1 MDDAGRTPIE
11 AVRAHVSPRWGG
23 APVTASRTFL
33 GLEPVDVLL
42 FGHASD
48 GLLRLVSVGCS
59 RHPMTDPTAALTDP
73 VRGPRA
79 ELVLTL
85 RLAHRSVT
93 DVWKTLA
100 VLAAAPAVEGVVLT
114 TDALLDAGEPL
125 WPGAPFTAVLLGD
138 SDVEDLPLA
147 EPMDPVRFLAAV
159 PVTAT
164 EAAWVRLRGADA
176 LREAW
181 SEARIDVRDPT
192 RTAATLG
199 PAG

>member
-1 MDDAGRTPIE
+1 M
-11 AVRAHVSPRWGG
+11 SSRWGG
-23 APVTASRTFL
+23 SPVAASRTFL
-33 GLEPVDVLL
+33 GLEPIDVLL
-42 FGHASD
+42 FTHAPD
-48 GLLRLVSVGCS
+48 ALLRLVTVGCA
-59 RHPMTDPTAALTDP
+59 RHPMTDPTAALADP
-73 VRGPRA
+73 LRGPRA

-85 RLAHRSVT
+85 RVSDPAVT
-93 DVWKTLA
+93 EVWKTLA

-114 TDALLDAGEPL
+114 ADALLDAGESL
-125 WPGAPFTAVLLGD
+125 WPGAPFTAVLLGTSNPD
-138 SDVEDLPLA
+138 DPDDLDDLPLPD
-147 EPMDPVRFLAAV
+147 PMDPVQFLAAV

-181 SEARIDVRDPT
+181 TEAGIDVRDPT

>member
-1 MDDAGRTPIE
+1 M
-11 AVRAHVSPRWGG
+11 
-23 APVTASRTFL
+23 TASRTFL

-59 RHPMTDPTAALTDP
+59 RHPMTDPTAALADP

-85 RLAHRSVT
+85 RMAHPSVT
-93 DVWKTLA
+93 EVWKTLA
-100 VLAAAPAVEGVVLT
+100 VFAAAPAVEGVVLT
-114 TDALLDAGEPL
+114 ADALLDAGEPL
-125 WPGAPFTAVLLGD
+125 WPGAPFTAVLLGA
-138 SDVEDLPLA
+138 SDVDDLPLPD
-147 EPMDPVRFLAAV
+147 PMDPVQFLAAV

-176 LREAW
+176 LRDAWAEAD
-181 SEARIDVRDPT
+181 IDVRDPT
-192 RTAATLG
+192 RTAASLG